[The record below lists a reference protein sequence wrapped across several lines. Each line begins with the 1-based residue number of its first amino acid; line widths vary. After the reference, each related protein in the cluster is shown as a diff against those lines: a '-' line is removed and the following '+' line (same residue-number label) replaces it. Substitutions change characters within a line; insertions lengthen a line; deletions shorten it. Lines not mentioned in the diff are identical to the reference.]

1 MKKQLLLLITV
12 LSLTLTGCGVG
23 VYSLSSGM
31 EDKASICFVSSQHY
45 YISVDIDGTKY
56 ETETIKQKPFKSR
69 RNIKKTAKN
78 QIIITPG
85 RHVIKVY
92 NEGKEMYSK
101 ELFVSA
107 TELKI
112 IEL

>member
-12 LSLTLTGCGVG
+12 LSFTLTGCGVG

-31 EDKASICFVSSQHY
+31 EDKASVCFVSNQQYS
-45 YISVDIDGTKY
+45 ISVNIDGTKY
-56 ETETIKQKPFKSR
+56 ETETIEQKSFKAR

-85 RHVIKVY
+85 RHIIKVY
-92 NEGKEMYSK
+92 NKG
-101 ELFVSA
+101 
-107 TELKI
+107 LK
-112 IEL
+112 L